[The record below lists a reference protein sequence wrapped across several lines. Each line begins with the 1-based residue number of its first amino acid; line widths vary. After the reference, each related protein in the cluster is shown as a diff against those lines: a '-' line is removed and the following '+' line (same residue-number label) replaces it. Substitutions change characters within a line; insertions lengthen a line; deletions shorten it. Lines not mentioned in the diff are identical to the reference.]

1 MNYYAFALRKR
12 PQETVAVVQAGNFL
26 VYTVS
31 ALTWLAAALLFVVPL
46 PVAHIS
52 RIWFFA
58 LLAMGFTFI
67 YGYGSRILNAMD
79 EQSWLNRMNLA
90 QPLLFLLLYI
100 PLWLDRHLSEA
111 AKLSWTYNL
120 WIVSF
125 AVAVG
130 LTMIITYR
138 HLRHAGILRWRV
150 SLRELAG
157 TLNYGGWSAAAQ
169 GTSNIARNVGYWCL
183 ASNKDI
189 LSVYGIALVMAEVL
203 NNLSGSIIQLV
214 FARMTGGSREDAIA
228 VTQSSTRQTLL
239 SSSLAA
245 AVMMVTFPWLLVLA
259 FGPKYYGAIVPFLIL
274 LPGYVLR
281 AGGSVIMQY
290 FTNSLGQP
298 FRAVVMN
305 VFYIGVNGL
314 LIWALWHVCPPLVTV
329 AVATTLSSLV
339 SFITY
344 VWWFR
349 YSTGQPG
356 HTVWLVRRSDFRP
369 YLEVVR
375 SLLTKVRGTRS
386 RHD

>member
-1 MNYYAFALRKR
+1 MPASRRKLLFFTFLYKAVNSLILFVSSAIVAHGLNRPDRGEFQLAGSYQQTGNTIFGGFMNYYAFALRKR

-214 FARMTGGSREDAIA
+214 FARMTGD
-228 VTQSSTRQTLL
+228 
-239 SSSLAA
+239 
-245 AVMMVTFPWLLVLA
+245 
-259 FGPKYYGAIVPFLIL
+259 
-274 LPGYVLR
+274 PGR
-281 AGGSVIMQY
+281 TPS
-290 FTNSLGQP
+290 P
-298 FRAVVMN
+298 
-305 VFYIGVNGL
+305 
-314 LIWALWHVCPPLVTV
+314 
-329 AVATTLSSLV
+329 
-339 SFITY
+339 
-344 VWWFR
+344 
-349 YSTGQPG
+349 
-356 HTVWLVRRSDFRP
+356 
-369 YLEVVR
+369 
-375 SLLTKVRGTRS
+375 
-386 RHD
+386 